1 MFDPTIMKN
10 IYGWCLTNKQL
21 LLFDE
26 LKELEAQPTWVLNQ
40 LIKKNIAWQ
49 DINAG
54 HSGAEK
60 LVEQKLHDE
69 MLQKP
74 QGQQLGMQ
82 STTQLHASS
91 QSSAS
96 QSWLTEIA
104 TDSQRSTP
112 AERQLHFRSQDP
124 ELPPLK
130 MP

>member
-1 MFDPTIMKN
+1 MYI
-10 IYGWCLTNKQL
+10 Q
-21 LLFDE
+21 LFDE

-74 QGQQLGMQ
+74 VNL
-82 STTQLHASS
+82 LNDVDAAS
-91 QSSAS
+91 
-96 QSWLTEIA
+96 E
-104 TDSQRSTP
+104 
-112 AERQLHFRSQDP
+112 
-124 ELPPLK
+124 
-130 MP
+130 